1 MGNPIGFV
9 SLKIF
14 NGKLGGFF
22 NMTKHA
28 DLEDMSFKQYLS
40 TMFNVNESQLITLT
54 LLSKRN
60 EQSIG
65 FPEKLSNNEIVDML
79 NNYLSEV
86 RRSAYGKTNI
96 MSAILKLLKIEY
108 CERVLRGELED
119 GIVVYSEH
127 YGYGP
132 LAELT
137 TKLNEAKECKQTVTD
152 NLLEILTD
160 SFNVFQQS
168 KPKDDLVHIKEN
180 LQNSVEMQ
188 MNVWQTLK
196 NNRSHKRRK

>member
-1 MGNPIGFV
+1 
-9 SLKIF
+9 
-14 NGKLGGFF
+14 
-22 NMTKHA
+22 MTKHA
-28 DLEDMSFKQYLS
+28 DLENMSFKQYLS
-40 TMFNVNESQLITLT
+40 TMFNVNESQLIILT
-54 LLSKRN
+54 LLSKRD

-65 FPEKLSNNEIVDML
+65 FPEKLSNDELVDML

-86 RRSAYGKTNI
+86 RRSAYRKIKITSN
-96 MSAILKLLKIEY
+96 ILKLLKIEY

-119 GIVVYSEH
+119 SIVVYSEY
-127 YGYGP
+127 YGYGL

>member
-1 MGNPIGFV
+1 
-9 SLKIF
+9 
-14 NGKLGGFF
+14 
-22 NMTKHA
+22 MTKHA
-28 DLEDMSFKQYLS
+28 DLENMSFKQYLS

-54 LLSKRN
+54 LLSKRD
-60 EQSIG
+60 EQNIG
-65 FPEKLSNNEIVDML
+65 FPEKLSNDELVDTL

-86 RRSAYGKTNI
+86 RRRTYGKTNI

-119 GIVVYSEH
+119 SIVVYSEH

-132 LAELT
+132 LAELA

-152 NLLEILTD
+152 NLLETLTD
-160 SFNVFQQS
+160 SFNEFQQN
-168 KPKDDLVHIKEN
+168 KPKDNLVHIEEN
-180 LQNSVEMQ
+180 LQNSFEMQ
-188 MNVWQTLK
+188 KGAWQTLK